1 MSIFVL
7 LFIFCIQFTTNI
19 EASFVRSNPFW
30 MPLEFDI
37 GKGYFK
43 TNVFIAGLNENT
55 GIVKVCVTSQVT
67 NHTLC
72 HYMNAAEEEGQILAP
87 YVSAHAGIYVFP
99 SFQVPVDTDLNVC
112 VTILKDDKILCK
124 SIRNSGDTTEEM
136 VNLNIN
142 LAK

>member
-1 MSIFVL
+1 ML
-7 LFIFCIQFTTNI
+7 LFMSFILFTTNI

-37 GKGYFK
+37 GKGYFR
-43 TNVFIAGLNENT
+43 TNVFIAGLTEDT
-55 GIVKVCVTSQVT
+55 GIIKVCVTSQVT

-72 HYMNAAEEEGQILAP
+72 HYMNAAEEEGQIISP
-87 YVSAHAGIYVFP
+87 YTLGHAGIYVFP

-112 VTILKDDKILCK
+112 VTILKNDKILCNTV
-124 SIRNSGDTTEEM
+124 RNSGDTTEEM
-136 VNLNIN
+136 VDLDLN